1 MIDFRTIQNA
11 TTGKEL
17 LLFLSLLIVGLVIL
31 PGAIYFVGSAIFGAY
46 GGTGFSAF
54 YGMLHSELRAGEPAV
69 WFLVLSPYILW
80 QLLRLTFHAFRKAS
94 G

>member
-1 MIDFRTIQNA
+1 MIDIRITQNA
-11 TTGKEL
+11 TTRKEL
-17 LLFLSLLIVGLVIL
+17 LLFLILLLVGLFIL
-31 PGAIYFVGSAIFGAY
+31 PAAIYFVGSLIFGAY

-80 QLLRLTFHAFRKAS
+80 QLLRLTFHAFHSAS